1 MGGGPGGGG
10 TSSVSAA
17 VRWAVGTRNPSSGGS
32 RPRAWALQV
41 AAPGSRRLH
50 FQPASGS
57 LSRSSGCLLP
67 GASSAHP
74 ASAQLGWSW
83 GVLSVCPPQP
93 ASREPR
99 AAASGPGP
107 LSAALCSGDGKSW
120 RWRRFPSRAERAPG
134 FSVLH
139 ATGACSSG
147 SCWVPLSQGPTPG
160 SFLHSCYSFASLS
173 ALLEGPRQG
182 LELWVLKSA

>member
-1 MGGGPGGGG
+1 MGSRDAEPERRQLAAPRVGSAGGCPPGPGD
-10 TSSVSAA
+10 SS
-17 VRWAVGTRNPSSGGS
+17 SS
-32 RPRAWALQV
+32 PRREA
-41 AAPGSRRLH
+41 
-50 FQPASGS
+50 
-57 LSRSSGCLLP
+57 SRSSGCLLP

-83 GVLSVCPPQP
+83 GFLSVCPPQP

-99 AAASGPGP
+99 AASSGPGP

-139 ATGACSSG
+139 ATGACSSV

-160 SFLHSCYSFASLS
+160 SFLHSCYSFASLG
-173 ALLEGPRQG
+173 ALPEGPRQG